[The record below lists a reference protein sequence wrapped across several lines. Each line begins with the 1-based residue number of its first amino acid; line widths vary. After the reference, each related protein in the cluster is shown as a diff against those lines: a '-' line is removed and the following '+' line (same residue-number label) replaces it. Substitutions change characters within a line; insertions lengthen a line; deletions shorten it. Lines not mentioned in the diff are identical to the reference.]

1 MSKYEWRVSVTGYVA
16 LLYSK
21 PADLRVA
28 LPTLPLAEVYR
39 YQDRDQYRVGFKAVW
54 FEPAMLLGV
63 FDTIAEAKTA
73 VEVLAPILETR
84 T

>member
-1 MSKYEWRVSVTGYVA
+1 MSKYEWRVSVTGYVE

-21 PADLRVA
+21 PADLRVV
-28 LPTLPLAEVYR
+28 LPPLPLAEVYR
-39 YQDRDQYRVGFKAVW
+39 CQDRDQVGFKAVW
-54 FEPAMLLGV
+54 FDPAMLLGV

-73 VEVLAPILETR
+73 VEVLASILETR

>member
-1 MSKYEWRVSVTGYVA
+1 MSKYEWRVSITGYVEQ
-16 LLYSK
+16 LYSK
-21 PADLRVA
+21 PADLRVV
-28 LPTLPLAEVYR
+28 LPRLPLAEVHR
-39 YQDRDQYRVGFKAVW
+39 YQDRVEAVW

-73 VEVLAPILETR
+73 VEVLAPILEAR

>member
-1 MSKYEWRVSVTGYVA
+1 MSKYEWRGSLIGYVEQ
-16 LLYSK
+16 LYPG
-21 PADLRVA
+21 PADPRVVPP
-28 LPTLPLAEVYR
+28 LLPLAEVYR
-39 YQDRDQYRVGFKAVW
+39 YQDRDQVGFKAVW

-73 VEVLAPILETR
+73 VEVLAPILEAR

>member
-1 MSKYEWRVSVTGYVA
+1 MSKYEWRVSLIGYVEQ
-16 LLYSK
+16 LY
-21 PADLRVA
+21 PEQDDLRVV
-28 LPTLPLAEVYR
+28 LPPLPLAEVYR
-39 YQDRDQYRVGFKAVW
+39 DQVGFKAVW

-73 VEVLAPILETR
+73 VEVLAPILEAR

>member
-1 MSKYEWRVSVTGYVA
+1 MSKYEWRVSLIGYVEQ
-16 LLYSK
+16 LYSR
-21 PADLRVA
+21 PADLRVV
-28 LPTLPLAEVYR
+28 LPPLPLAEVYR
-39 YQDRDQYRVGFKAVW
+39 CQDRVGFKAVW
-54 FEPAMLLGV
+54 FDPAMLLGV

>member
-1 MSKYEWRVSVTGYVA
+1 MSKYKWRVSVTGRTE
-16 LLYSK
+16 LLY
-21 PADLRVA
+21 PEQAGLHAVPP
-28 LPTLPLAEVYR
+28 LLPLAEVYR
-39 YQDRDQYRVGFKAVW
+39 YQMGFEAIW

-73 VEVLAPILETR
+73 VEVLAPILEAR

>member
-1 MSKYEWRVSVTGYVA
+1 MSKYEWWVSLTSYA
-16 LLYSK
+16 DLLYSEQ
-21 PADLRVA
+21 ADLRAV
-28 LPTLPLAEVYR
+28 LPSLPLAEVYR
-39 YQDRDQYRVGFKAVW
+39 YQVGFRAVW

-63 FDTIAEAKTA
+63 FDTLAEAKTA

>member
-1 MSKYEWRVSVTGYVA
+1 MSKYKWRVSVTGRME
-16 LLYSK
+16 LLY
-21 PADLRVA
+21 PEQAGLHAVPP
-28 LPTLPLAEVYR
+28 LLPLAEVYR
-39 YQDRDQYRVGFKAVW
+39 YQDRYQVGFKAVW

-73 VEVLAPILETR
+73 VEVLAPILEAR

>member
-1 MSKYEWRVSVTGYVA
+1 MSKYEWRVSVTGYIEQ
-16 LLYSK
+16 LY
-21 PADLRVA
+21 PEQDDLRAV
-28 LPTLPLAEVYR
+28 LPSLFLAEVYR
-39 YQDRDQYRVGFKAVW
+39 YQDRYQVGFKAVW

-63 FDTIAEAKTA
+63 FDTLAEAKTA

>member
-1 MSKYEWRVSVTGYVA
+1 MSKYEWRVSLIGYVEQ
-16 LLYSK
+16 LYSR
-21 PADLRVA
+21 PADLRVV
-28 LPTLPLAEVYR
+28 LPPLPLAEVYR
-39 YQDRDQYRVGFKAVW
+39 YQMGFGAIW

-73 VEVLAPILETR
+73 VEVLAPILEAR

>member
-1 MSKYEWRVSVTGYVA
+1 MSKYEWRISVTGRME
-16 LLYSK
+16 LLYPK
-21 PADLRVA
+21 QDDLRVV
-28 LPTLPLAEVYR
+28 LPLLPLAEVYR
-39 YQDRDQYRVGFKAVW
+39 YQDRYQVGFKAVW

>member
-1 MSKYEWRVSVTGYVA
+1 MSKYEWRVSLIGYA
-16 LLYSK
+16 EHLPRR
-21 PADLRVA
+21 PADLRVV
-28 LPTLPLAEVYR
+28 LPPLPLAEVYR
-39 YQDRDQYRVGFKAVW
+39 CQDRDQVGFKAVW
-54 FEPAMLLGV
+54 FDPAMLLGV

>member
-1 MSKYEWRVSVTGYVA
+1 MSKYEWRISVTGRME
-16 LLYSK
+16 LLY
-21 PADLRVA
+21 PEQDDLRVV
-28 LPTLPLAEVYR
+28 LPLLPLAEVYR
-39 YQDRDQYRVGFKAVW
+39 CQDRDQVGFKAVW